1 MPSIP
6 AQFWSLLVVC
16 VLAFLSLW
24 WALLGSGRAARRRRL
39 RIHIENLAQG
49 DASLA
54 ASEGAEMQASLSGQ
68 IPALD
73 GATASGPVRN
83 PLYAIPWFLF
93 VGDALANVPDLLAAG
108 SGPSSSPSPPPDE
121 AEGRA
126 FWRWRRLPSLI
137 AIDIR
142 PDLLCEPLGPRERGF
157 WYRALLELAE
167 RRKRLPLNGIVVCV
181 SVSTLLGTA
190 RGRAPVAQRLRTL
203 VQEAAEHLGIQLPVY
218 LVVTGLERLD
228 GYDAMREALPAEVLS
243 QAVGHRLRNDAS
255 PRAPADTQLDGLFT
269 EITQRMHAL
278 RMALFR
284 TREDP
289 AQRQA
294 IHAFVE
300 QVRAL
305 QPGLRATADSLFG
318 NGRGPRSPRWRG
330 LYFTAA
336 PSNGNGGAF
345 ARDLFTRFLPT
356 DQPLAHSRR
365 PGTGDDGDF
374 DSTRI

>member
-24 WALLGSGRAARRRRL
+24 WALLGSGRAARRRGL
-39 RIHIENLAQG
+39 RMHIENLARG
-49 DASLA
+49 DASFA
-54 ASEGAEMQASLSGQ
+54 ASESAEMQASLSRQ
-68 IPALD
+68 VPPLD
-73 GATASGPVRN
+73 GATVPGPVRN

-93 VGDALANVPDLLAAG
+93 VGDALANVPDLLAAA
-108 SGPSSSPSPPPDE
+108 SGRPSPPPPNE
-121 AEGRA
+121 SGGRA
-126 FWRWRRLPSLI
+126 FWRWRRLPSMI
-137 AIDIR
+137 AIDIH
-142 PDLLCEPLGPRERGF
+142 PDLLDDSQTPHERGL

-167 RRKRLPLNGIVVCV
+167 RRKRLPLNGIVACV
-181 SVSTLLGTA
+181 SVSALLGAT
-190 RGRAPVAQRLRTL
+190 RGRAPVAQRLRAL
-203 VQEAAEHLGIQLPVY
+203 VQEATEHLRIQLPVY
-218 LVVTGLERLD
+218 LVVTGLERLE
-228 GYDAMREALPAEVLS
+228 GYDTVREALTAEVLS
-243 QAVGHRLRNDAS
+243 QALGHRLRNDAT
-255 PRAPADTQLDGLFT
+255 PRAPADTQLDGLFA
-269 EITQRMHAL
+269 EIMQRLHAL

-284 TREDP
+284 ARENP

-305 QPGLRATADSLFG
+305 QPGLRATADGMFG

-345 ARDLFTRFLPT
+345 AQDLFTRFLPT
-356 DQPLAHSRR
+356 DQPLAHSKR
-365 PGTGDDGDF
+365 PGAGNDGDF
-374 DSTRI
+374 DSTRM

>member
-6 AQFWSLLVVC
+6 AHFWSLLSVC

-24 WALLGSGRAARRRRL
+24 WALLGSGRAARRRLL
-39 RIHIENLAQG
+39 RTRIENLAQG

-54 ASEGAEMQASLSGQ
+54 ASEGAAMQASLSSQ
-68 IPALD
+68 IPPLD
-73 GATASGPVRN
+73 SATVPGPVRN

-93 VGDALANVPDLLAAG
+93 VGDAQANVPDLLAAG
-108 SGPSSSPSPPPDE
+108 SGRPPPPNE
-121 AEGRA
+121 TGGRA
-126 FWRWRRLPSLI
+126 FWRWRRLPSMI
-137 AIDIR
+137 AIDIH
-142 PDLLCEPLGPRERGF
+142 PDLLDDPQTPSVRGL

-181 SVSTLLGTA
+181 SVSALLGAA
-190 RGRAPVAQRLRTL
+190 RGRPPIAQRLRAL
-203 VQEAAEHLGIQLPVY
+203 VQEATEHLRIQLPVY
-218 LVVTGLERLD
+218 LVVTGLERLE
-228 GYDAMREALPAEVLS
+228 GYDTLREALPAEVLS

-255 PRAPADTQLDGLFT
+255 PRAPADTQLDGLFA
-269 EITQRMHAL
+269 EIMQRLHAL

-284 TREDP
+284 SRENP

-305 QPGLRATADSLFG
+305 QPGLRATADGMFG

-330 LYFTAA
+330 LYLTAA

-345 ARDLFTRFLPT
+345 AQDLFTRFLPT
-356 DQPLAHSRR
+356 DQPLAHSKR
-365 PGTGDDGDF
+365 PGAGNDGDF